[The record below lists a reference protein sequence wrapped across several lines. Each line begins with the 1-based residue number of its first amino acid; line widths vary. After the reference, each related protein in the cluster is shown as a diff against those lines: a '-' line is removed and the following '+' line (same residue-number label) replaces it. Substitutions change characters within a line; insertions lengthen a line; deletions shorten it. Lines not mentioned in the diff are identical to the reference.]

1 MNLHQCILT
10 HNDCY
15 QTNEWIKPKG
25 ICVHSTGAPNPL
37 LRRYVQP
44 SATDPNYEENLK
56 LLGYNRN
63 QNSWNRPGTNACVHG
78 FIGKLDSG
86 KIASI
91 QTLPWS
97 MRGWHAG
104 NGTTRPSANNTHI
117 SFEICE
123 DDLKSA
129 SYFKAVYREAVE
141 LTAYLCTMYGFDPL
155 EPEVVICHSEAHDL
169 GMASDHA
176 DVMHWFP
183 KFGKDMD
190 TFRQDV
196 KNAMEDEDMTQ
207 EKFNEML
214 AAAMTQGKFN
224 EMVDNYLNERAAK
237 PESDWAKPYTEAAI
251 QKGWF
256 VGNEKGE
263 FEWQGFVTRE
273 EIATIETRINGVEVE
288 TTDGE

>member
-15 QTNEWIKPKG
+15 LTNEWIKPKG
-25 ICVHSTGAPNPL
+25 ICVHSTGAPNPM

-63 QNSWNRPGTNACVHG
+63 QNSWNRSGTNACVHA

-86 KIASI
+86 KIASM
-91 QTLPWS
+91 QTLPWN

-123 DDLKSA
+123 DDLTSA
-129 SYFKAVYREAVE
+129 DYFNAVYQEAVE
-141 LTAYLCTMYGFDPL
+141 LTAYLCNMYGFDPL

-169 GMASDHA
+169 GMASGHA

-183 KFGKDMD
+183 KFGKNMD

-196 KNAMEDEDMTQ
+196 KNAMEDEEMTY
-207 EKFNEML
+207 EKFCEFMD
-214 AAAMTQGKFN
+214 Q
-224 EMVDNYLNERAAK
+224 YLDERAK
-237 PESDWAKPYTEAAI
+237 MEASE
-251 QKGWF
+251 WF
-256 VGNEKGE
+256 VTGDAEKVKQLDIFKPSGE
-263 FEWQGFVTRE
+263 VERPRMFITRE
-273 EIATIETRINGVEVE
+273 ENGALFGRYDNTMTEKIKAIVDQKLAERE
-288 TTDGE
+288 